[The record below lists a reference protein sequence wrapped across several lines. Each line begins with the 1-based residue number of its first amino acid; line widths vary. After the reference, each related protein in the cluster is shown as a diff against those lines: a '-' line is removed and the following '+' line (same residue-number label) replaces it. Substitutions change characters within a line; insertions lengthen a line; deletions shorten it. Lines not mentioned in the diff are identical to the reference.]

1 MPVAIA
7 LIIGVAVIA
16 IVLVG
21 VVWAILV
28 LLPFYAILGVAVV
41 LIWRA
46 RRRDAEAAESVSRE
60 AERQRLFNEQEHGAW
75 QASLQKQQRN
85 AAKRERML
93 RQFDSTRDPPPP
105 TD

>member
-1 MPVAIA
+1 MPVAIV
-7 LIIGVAVIA
+7 LIVAVAVIA
-16 IVLVG
+16 IVLIG

-28 LLPFYAILGVAVV
+28 LLPFYALVGVAVV

-46 RRRDAEAAESVSRE
+46 QRRDAEAAKSVARE
-60 AERQRLFNEQEHGAW
+60 AERQRLFNEQEHRAW
-75 QASLQKQQRN
+75 QASLQKQQLN